1 MKKQRHREQSCVL
14 MKETGGLCLQGKE
27 YKGLPAE
34 KEEAGK
40 DSSSQPSEEQGL
52 PEIRRP

>member
-14 MKETGGLCLQGKE
+14 MKEKGGLCLQGKE